1 MNGWYFNPVGSYPL
15 VVGVAVL
22 FLVLL
27 LLAGR
32 DMRKLVPR
40 RRTTLIVL
48 RVVIFL
54 AVIAGLLRPTYV
66 FTEMKRHRAT
76 LIVLLDRSRS
86 MSVADEFKGVT
97 RWERLRDAVTK
108 ALPALRDL
116 NDDLDVKLYTF
127 DSEAAA
133 LDVMDPKF
141 DLGAAADGAQTA
153 IGAAMDDALRKEVG
167 HRLAGVVLL
176 SDGGQNALEPR
187 DATPQMAARKLA
199 DMGVP
204 LFAIPFGQENAANQR
219 ADVAVTALDV
229 NPTVFVKNELVVAGT
244 VRVSGYQ
251 GRDIP
256 VQALYEVEA
265 GKPPKVIGTTM
276 VKATRDG
283 EELSVRFSYIPQTTG
298 EHKVTLRV
306 DPQEKE
312 QDTTNNEQSTIVK
325 VFEGGLNVLYVEGEL
340 RVEQRFLRR
349 SLAASPDIKV
359 DFEFLDHRVRRTT
372 WPVDM
377 SAQFKP
383 GKYDVYILGDIDS
396 SAVRPEDLASLRQS
410 VERGAGLIMLGG
422 FHSFWAGGYQGTE
435 LREVLPIEAGPLD
448 KFDRQSFD
456 EPIREKLHIFPA
468 DREQGLKMVPSPRF
482 GDVSLMQL
490 GPPERNRE
498 IWQSLPGLDGA
509 NLFRAL
515 KPLAKTLAVIG
526 GPPGRGPEGQ
536 PLLVALE
543 PSAGRTLAFA
553 GDSTW
558 RWYLQGFERE
568 HRKFW
573 RQVIFWLAKKDEA
586 EKTGVWIK
594 LAQRQFTP
602 RRPVEFTVGATSPQ
616 GEPISDAKFEA
627 NAILPDGSRRPLQ
640 LGKQGNQ
647 TTGVFKETLLP
658 GDYTI
663 LLTASRGGTT
673 LGEAK
678 GRFIVYDQDLEM
690 ENPAARPALLASL
703 AKLTESSG
711 GAVYAPENLID
722 LCSWFKRQTK
732 DLEIPTE
739 IKETPWDKPYFFAL
753 IVALLS
759 LEWFLRKKWGLV

>member
-1 MNGWYFNPVGSYPL
+1 MNGWYFNPVGNYPL

-32 DMRKLVPR
+32 DMRRLAPR
-40 RRTTLIVL
+40 RRTTLIAL

-86 MSVADEFKGVT
+86 MSVGDEFKGVT

-187 DATPQMAARKLA
+187 DATPQMSARKLA

-204 LFAIPFGQENAANQR
+204 LFTIPFGQENAANQR

-256 VQALYEVEA
+256 VQALYEVEP
-265 GKPPKVIGTTM
+265 GKPPQVIGTTM

-283 EELSVRFSYIPQTTG
+283 EELPVRFSYIPQTTG

-359 DFEFLDHRVRRTT
+359 DFTFLDHRVRRTK

-396 SAVRPEDLASLRQS
+396 SAFRPEDLASLRQA

-543 PSAGRTLAFA
+543 PGAGRTLAFA

-558 RWYLQGFERE
+558 RWYMQGFERE
-568 HRKFW
+568 HKKFW

-616 GEPISDAKFEA
+616 GEPIADAKFEA
-627 NAILPDGSRRPLQ
+627 NAVLPDGSRRPLQ

-739 IKETPWDKPYFFAL
+739 IKETPWDKPYFFAA

-759 LEWFLRKKWGLV
+759 VEWYLRKKWGLV